1 MNNEEFNESEQKIYD
16 FLLESNASIEEVLDV
31 IIKSNCIVGVGFY
44 SLLSQIEKHINM
56 RASK

>member
-16 FLLESNASIEEVLDV
+16 FLLESNASIEEILDV

-44 SLLSQIEKHINM
+44 RLLSQIEKHINM